1 MCLRD
6 CRFVVCLFLMLV
18 AVGCKGK
25 PVPPEVQEAALQEQV
40 LWRAGAA
47 LYAPKEYDQYLK
59 SLREAKDKLI
69 KEKAKLPL
77 MQNYEEAQVAFQDLL
92 KTGDDL
98 LEKVDDQKLRRS
110 EAISSQIASFTKRL
124 DTAKKLSRMINEG
137 RFARALLIRTELK
150 VREGDLLS
158 RRGDFIEAEKKL
170 KEATPYLQDVED
182 LVFSVLNRYRDKSL
196 LEKWET
202 WIRETISES
211 KQNRAYAITVTK
223 IDRKLAVYKE
233 GQLFST
239 FKVGLGPNSLA
250 DKLHAGD
257 NATPEGKY
265 RIVKKIPVSHF
276 HKALLLNYPNEEDQ
290 KRFVQGKAENIIPSG
305 VGIGGLI
312 EIHGGG
318 MDSITNGCISL
329 ENGDLDK
336 FYDLIDVGTTVT
348 IVGSTRRQNELFF
361 GHSR

>member
-6 CRFVVCLFLMLV
+6 WRFVVCLFLTFI

-25 PVPPEVQEAALQEQV
+25 PVPPEVHEAELQEQA

-47 LYAPKEYDQYLK
+47 LYTPEEYDQYSK
-59 SLREAKDKLI
+59 SLRAAKDQLI
-69 KEKAKLPL
+69 KEKAKFPL
-77 MQNYEEAQVAFQDLL
+77 LQNYQEAQMAFQALL
-92 KTGDDL
+92 KTGEDVQ
-98 LEKVDDQKLRRS
+98 EKVEDHKLRRS
-110 EAISSQIASFTKRL
+110 EAISSQIASFTKRI
-124 DTAKKLSRMINEG
+124 DNVKKLSRMISEG
-137 RFARALLIRTELK
+137 RFARSLLIRTELK
-150 VREGDLLS
+150 MRESDLLY

-170 KEATPYLQDVED
+170 KEAISYLQDVED
-182 LVFSVLNRYRDKSL
+182 VVFSVLGRYRDESL
-196 LEKWET
+196 LKKWET
-202 WIRETISES
+202 WIGETILES
-211 KQNRAYAITVTK
+211 KQNGAFAITVTK
-223 IDRKLAVYKE
+223 IDRKLAAYK
-233 GQLFST
+233 GGRLFIT

-265 RIVKKIPVSHF
+265 RIVKKIPLSQYY
-276 HKALLLNYPNEEDQ
+276 KALLLNYPNEEDQ
-290 KRFVQGKAENIIPSG
+290 KRFVRGRAENIIPPG

-329 ENGDLDK
+329 ENEDLDK

-348 IVGSTRRQNELFF
+348 IVGSTRRQNDLFF
-361 GHSR
+361 GQNR